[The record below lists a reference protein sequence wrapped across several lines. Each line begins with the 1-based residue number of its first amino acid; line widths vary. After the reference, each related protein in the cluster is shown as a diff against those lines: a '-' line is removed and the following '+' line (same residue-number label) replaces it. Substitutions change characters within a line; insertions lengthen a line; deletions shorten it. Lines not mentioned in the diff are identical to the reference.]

1 MENRKIVTNYL
12 RKLLKERKI
21 DSWGYDKWQYWN
33 CVPFIEVQ
41 GQKVFL
47 AKSFYYARQLCIKT
61 IFDYKSRTGM
71 KNFINN
77 CIENQKILTKF

>member
-41 GQKVFL
+41 GQKVF
-47 AKSFYYARQLCIKT
+47 
-61 IFDYKSRTGM
+61 
-71 KNFINN
+71 
-77 CIENQKILTKF
+77 